1 MTDGQNVPHCHTQKL
16 WGFRGR
22 SCLCVYWSE
31 VLSVLHIFIMINSQ
45 SYLEKVREAV
55 SSEQCEHAEGAE
67 QAVEDR

>member
-31 VLSVLHIFIMINSQ
+31 VLSVPHIFIIINYIPISQ
-45 SYLEKVREAV
+45 TYLEKVREAV
-55 SSEQCEHAEGAE
+55 SSEQCEHAE
-67 QAVEDR
+67 